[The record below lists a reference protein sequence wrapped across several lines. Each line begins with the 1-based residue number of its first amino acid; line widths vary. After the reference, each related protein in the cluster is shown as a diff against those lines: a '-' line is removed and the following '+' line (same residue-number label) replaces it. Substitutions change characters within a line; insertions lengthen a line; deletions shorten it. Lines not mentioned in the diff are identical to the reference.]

1 MNCVFCTLVIVF
13 LSSILPHNIHFYN
26 LSPKIFPGYKRRV
39 LYNMRN
45 MLPYTTKSPWC
56 FDCFRFEFTE
66 SVLFIGQLLANNS
79 LISSLTLSTSLI
91 CYQLTPNHRISLIQ
105 EQGSDKQGRF
115 FLVHV
120 LDETSLCFKISLFLF
135 WFTIV

>member
-13 LSSILPHNIHFYN
+13 LSSILPHNIHFYD

-39 LYNMRN
+39 LYKMRN

-56 FDCFRFEFTE
+56 FDCFRFQFTE

-91 CYQLTPNHRISLIQ
+91 CYQLTPYHRISLIQ